1 MSGSQKANALV
12 RGGRSANTE
21 LKGYRDH
28 ETFYRAAQPFVPLG
42 ALHPEQILREI
53 ARLRM
58 IQRPVESLF
67 WNLEQRIGLLSDELD
82 RTVSS

>member
-1 MSGSQKANALV
+1 MSGPQKANALL

-28 ETFYRAAQPFVPLG
+28 KTFYRVAQPFVPLG

-53 ARLRM
+53 ARLRV

-67 WNLEQRIGLLSDELD
+67 WNLEQRIGLLRDELD
-82 RTVSS
+82 RRASS